1 MFCTSSPKLF
11 RQLRIS
17 VSLMTKM
24 NRKLKFH
31 LKSRL
36 SLLLNF
42 QRVLR
47 LQALRWTVDHFHI
60 VNSNPLLFAQLQL
73 LFIIQFLWLIGGKCF
88 REYIRIISFVFHL
101 AAAPQPTCR
110 TLQRL
115 ALCSVSV
122 FWSLAAPLASNRPP
136 VTNLKPQHE
145 VRIHRINQKL
155 LSGNLGVNPKPCRW
169 SLCLLT
175 VVFGQQQRQA
185 EKKDILRRHGDYYLR
200 QFQWTMSD
208 FQPRSKLL
216 KWYTIYNSLKLQ
228 F

>member
-1 MFCTSSPKLF
+1 MDSWPFPYTY
-11 RQLRIS
+11 
-17 VSLMTKM
+17 V
-24 NRKLKFH
+24 
-31 LKSRL
+31 
-36 SLLLNF
+36 
-42 QRVLR
+42 
-47 LQALRWTVDHFHI
+47 

-73 LFIIQFLWLIGGKCF
+73 LFIQFLWLIGGKCF

-155 LSGNLGVNPKPCRW
+155 LSGNLGVNPKLNLPIAGGHCVFSPW
-169 SLCLLT
+169 SLANSSARRRRRIFWGGT
-175 VVFGQQQRQA
+175 EITSSGNSNQQWVIFSQGA
-185 EKKDILRRHGDYYLR
+185 NYWNDI
-200 QFQWTMSD
+200 Q
-208 FQPRSKLL
+208 
-216 KWYTIYNSLKLQ
+216 YTIPSNYNFNDRFQKVINWGVN